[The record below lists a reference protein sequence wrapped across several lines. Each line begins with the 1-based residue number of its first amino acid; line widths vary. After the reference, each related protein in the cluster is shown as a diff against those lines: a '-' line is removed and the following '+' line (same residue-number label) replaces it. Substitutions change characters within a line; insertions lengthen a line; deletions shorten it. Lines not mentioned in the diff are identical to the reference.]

1 MRKLMPETLRE
12 MLSHY
17 KAVLEE
23 VAAQPDVNLLSFT
36 LPSETPGDF
45 SDATALL
52 NDRFEIQQFNF

>member
-1 MRKLMPETLRE
+1 

-23 VAAQPDVNLLSFT
+23 VAARPDVNLLSIT
-36 LPSETPGDF
+36 LPSERPGDLP
-45 SDATALL
+45 DATTLL